1 MSKSRRRN
9 PCKTKKFKRTEES
22 VSGPEHRKMRRSKR
36 IANKNAMEILADF
49 AKRIER
55 LEQDNAVLNEALRA
69 LVLKDTFSMHE
80 IGARYVTGEYGCGE
94 QQDFD
99 LGIWF
104 YKRGA
109 MLGDIECQWDYAMML
124 YSGEHIPQNKRE
136 ALFWF
141 RKAAENPVDKYDLR
155 KNALEMC
162 EIVRQEL
169 AEPND
174 YSALREALK
183 IARNPKIK
191 GYTDV
196 EEALRALKS

>member
-9 PCKTKKFKRTEES
+9 PYKTKKFKRTEDYIAGLER
-22 VSGPEHRKMRRSKR
+22 GKMFRARR
-36 IANKNAMEILADF
+36 IANKQAMEILTDF
-49 AKRIER
+49 AGRIER

-69 LVLKDTFSMHE
+69 LILKDTFSMHE

-94 QQDFD
+94 QADFD

-124 YSGEHIPQNKRE
+124 YSGEHIPQDKQT
-136 ALFWF
+136 ALYWF
-141 RKAAENPVDKYDLR
+141 QKAAENPVDQYDLR

-169 AEPND
+169 FEPD
-174 YSALREALK
+174 TFSSA
-183 IARNPKIK
+183 
-191 GYTDV
+191 TQ
-196 EEALRALKS
+196 

>member
-1 MSKSRRRN
+1 MSKSRRKN
-9 PCKTKKFKRTEES
+9 PYRTKRFKR
-22 VSGPEHRKMRRSKR
+22 PEIFYAEPECMKTRGSRRITGSQ
-36 IANKNAMEILADF
+36 AMEILSDF
-49 AKRIER
+49 AERIER

-69 LVLKDTFSMHE
+69 LILKDTFSMHE
-80 IGARYVTGEYGCGE
+80 IGARCVTGEYGDGE

-124 YSGEHIPQNKRE
+124 YSGEHMPQDKRK

-141 RKAAENPVDKYDLR
+141 RKAAENPVDQYDLR

-162 EIVRQEL
+162 EIVSREL
-169 AEPND
+169 LEGESGDP
-174 YSALREALK
+174 S
-183 IARNPKIK
+183 
-191 GYTDV
+191 
-196 EEALRALKS
+196 

>member
-1 MSKSRRRN
+1 MSNRPRKKN
-9 PCKTKKFKRTEES
+9 PRTKKF
-22 VSGPEHRKMRRSKR
+22 EHTHKQ
-36 IANKNAMEILADF
+36 AMEILTDLTE
-49 AKRIER
+49 RIER

-69 LVLKDTFSMHE
+69 LILKDTFSMHE
-80 IGARYVTGEYGCGE
+80 IGARYVTGECGDGE
-94 QQDFD
+94 QADFD

-124 YSGEHIPQNKRE
+124 YAGEHIPQDKQA

-169 AEPND
+169 SEPESELSENTVND
-174 YSALREALK
+174 
-183 IARNPKIK
+183 
-191 GYTDV
+191 GV
-196 EEALRALKS
+196 EPCQN

>member
-1 MSKSRRRN
+1 MSKSRRKN
-9 PCKTKKFKRTEES
+9 PYKTKRFRRPEKS
-22 VSGPEHRKMRRSKR
+22 VAGPERMKTRRSKR
-36 IANKNAMEILADF
+36 IANKKAMEILTDF

-69 LVLKDTFSMHE
+69 LILKDTFSMHE
-80 IGARYVTGEYGCGE
+80 IGARCVTGEYGYGE
-94 QQDFD
+94 QTDFD

-109 MLGDIECQWDYAMML
+109 ILGDIECQWDYAMML
-124 YSGEHIPQNKRE
+124 YAGEHIPQDKQQ

-141 RKAAENPVDKYDLR
+141 QKAAENPVDKYDLR

-169 AEPND
+169 AEEKSD
-174 YSALREALK
+174 SSAT
-183 IARNPKIK
+183 P
-191 GYTDV
+191 
-196 EEALRALKS
+196 

>member
-1 MSKSRRRN
+1 MSKSRRKN
-9 PCKTKKFKRTEES
+9 PYKTKRFRRPEKS
-22 VSGPEHRKMRRSKR
+22 VAGPERGKTRSSKR
-36 IANKNAMEILADF
+36 IANKKAMEILTDF

-55 LEQDNAVLNEALRA
+55 LEQDNAVLTDALRA
-69 LVLKDTFSMHE
+69 LILKDTFSMHE
-80 IGARYVTGEYGCGE
+80 IGARYVTGECGNGE
-94 QQDFD
+94 QADFD

-124 YSGEHIPQNKRE
+124 YSGEHIPQDKQT

-141 RKAAENPVDKYDLR
+141 QKAAENPVDKYDLR

-169 AEPND
+169 AEQKTD
-174 YSALREALK
+174 SSANRE
-183 IARNPKIK
+183 R
-191 GYTDV
+191 T
-196 EEALRALKS
+196 

>member
-1 MSKSRRRN
+1 MSMSRRKK
-9 PCKTKKFKRTEES
+9 PYKTKRFKRTENHIA
-22 VSGPEHRKMRRSKR
+22 GPECMKTRGSRRITGR
-36 IANKNAMEILADF
+36 QAMEILADF
-49 AKRIER
+49 AERIER

-69 LVLKDTFSMHE
+69 LILKDTFSMHE
-80 IGARYVTGEYGCGE
+80 IGARCATGKYGCGE
-94 QQDFD
+94 QADFD

-124 YSGEHIPQNKRE
+124 YSGEHIPQDKQK

-141 RKAAENPVDKYDLR
+141 RKAAENPVDQYDLR

-169 AEPND
+169 AEQETELSENTVNGAE
-174 YSALREALK
+174 SCT
-183 IARNPKIK
+183 N
-191 GYTDV
+191 
-196 EEALRALKS
+196 